1 MTEPLFDPEKC
12 DVENVPKLDFNF
24 VQDCTIAEPPP
35 PIYDCQPPSVPR
47 EPPPPGCPQFQDN
60 TVNVD
65 TFFKTCTIKET
76 GFATAGTTYSL
87 VDGTKN
93 WGTNA
98 WAGHYLNIVAG
109 TGLGALPI
117 KILSNLNTTLNFEIA
132 QTFIPDATTEYE
144 ILDRVAGGEFI
155 ITQTDVDPCKFAL
168 DLELQIPFPEP
179 PCPEFSVTG
188 TINYGP
194 EVSAAGVTL
203 EVSQS
208 YISGPD
214 CATPPTCQVDLNLDL
229 QIPTP
234 PCPEMSGAVAVDMYA
249 EACAIKERGTANF
262 GTSTSLTDI
271 ASPPKNWTTNEWAN
285 HYLRIIRGT
294 GHSTAYIKIAS
305 NTSDTLTFVAAQTFI
320 ADATTEYEILDRAP
334 QGELLVT
341 KTSSDP
347 CTFELDLDLQL
358 PIPEPIC
365 PVFNTTASAVLSTTV
380 ASPGITFEIT
390 PVENASVSGA
400 CDELRPCEYDVNVAI
415 AIPQT
420 PCPSITGAV
429 KVGLADD
436 YTGSITIT
444 STPQA
449 GPNKACQF
457 ALDLDVGIPAPPCPE
472 VTGALKI
479 SDAATPTGT
488 LSVTTAPGA
497 EPGAPCQID
506 INLDLGIPT
515 PCVPNIDVTAA
526 IACVGGR
533 DSPIFETAVTK
544 GASGCDYLIDLNV
557 ELPAIRPCPV
567 ITSSLKLK
575 TGDLAGTL
583 TVSKTTPVNT
593 TAACSYSVDLDLY
606 IPTACTTSIST
617 TGSIQYGDAWD
628 PSMKFTATKSVSGCH
643 YDLVLDVKL
652 PSYPACPQFFGDV
665 AVYESTQPT
674 GAITFK
680 TYPPTQPGQPC
691 TYDVNVDVA
700 YTKNKLQKGT
710 VTCAFTTCGVEPTCN
725 VTVHPPDAYGIQY
738 LDISIYIPKPPS
750 YTGATLKLVDAAN
763 NVYGTGTI
771 SVDQSGCTRAIS
783 GAITLNTTSC
793 TSSASGPYVP
803 GGG

>member
-87 VDGTKN
+87 IDSAKN
-93 WGTNA
+93 WSTNT
-98 WAGHYLNIVAG
+98 WTGHYLNIVAG
-109 TGLGALPI
+109 TGFGALPI

-194 EVSAAGVTL
+194 EVSAAGVSL

-214 CATPPTCQVDLNLDL
+214 CTTPPTCQVDLNLDL

-234 PCPEMSGAVAVDMYA
+234 PCPAFSGSVAVAMYA
-249 EACAIKERGTANF
+249 EACAIKDSGIADSGT
-262 GTSTSLTDI
+262 TTSLTDI
-271 ASPPKNWTTNEWAN
+271 ASPPKNWATNQWAN
-285 HYLRIIRGT
+285 YYLRVVRGT
-294 GHSTAYIKIAS
+294 GHSANYIKIAS
-305 NTSDTLTFVAAQTFI
+305 NTGDTLTFVVAQAFI
-320 ADATTEYEILDRAP
+320 ADATTEYEILDQAP
-334 QGELLVT
+334 QGEIVVT
-341 KTSSDP
+341 KTNSDP
-347 CTFELDLDLQL
+347 CEFALDLDLAL

-365 PVFNTTASAVLSTTV
+365 PVFNTTASALLSTTV
-380 ASPGITFEIT
+380 ATAGISFDIT
-390 PVENASVSGA
+390 PVVSADISGT
-400 CDELRPCEYDVNVAI
+400 CDEKRPCEYDVNVDI
-415 AIPQT
+415 QIPQT
-420 PCPSITGAV
+420 PCPVISGAIFV
-429 KVGLADD
+429 HSADD
-436 YTGSITIT
+436 YTGAITIT
-444 STPQA
+444 PTPQE
-449 GPNKACQF
+449 GPNTACQF
-457 ALDLDVGIPAPPCPE
+457 AVDLDIGIPQTPTPPCPDITGTVNLTSSGTPSAALSITPTAPAAPTDPCAYAITLDLD
-472 VTGALKI
+472 
-479 SDAATPTGT
+479 
-488 LSVTTAPGA
+488 
-497 EPGAPCQID
+497 
-506 INLDLGIPT
+506 IPT

-526 IACVGGR
+526 IACVNGAN
-533 DSPIFETAVTK
+533 SPIFETAVTK
-544 GASGCDYLIDLNV
+544 GATGCDYLIDLNV
-557 ELPAIRPCPV
+557 ELPPIRPCPV
-567 ITSSLKLK
+567 ITSSLSLK
-575 TGDLAGTL
+575 TGDLAGAL
-583 TVSKTTPVNT
+583 TVSKTTPTNA

-628 PSMKFTATKSVSGCH
+628 PSMQFTATKSASGCH
-643 YDLVLDVKL
+643 YDLVLDIDL
-652 PSYPACPQFFGDV
+652 PPYPACPEFSGDV
-665 AVYESTQPT
+665 SVYESTQPT
-674 GAITFK
+674 GSITF
-680 TYPPTQPGQPC
+680 TPYPPTTPGQPC
-691 TYDVNVDVA
+691 TYDVNVAIA

-710 VTCAFTTCGVEPTCN
+710 VTCAFTVCGVEPTCDM
-725 VTVHPPDAYGIQY
+725 TIHAPDIYGIQY
-738 LDISIYIPKPPS
+738 VDLDIRIPRPPS
-750 YTGATLKLVDAAN
+750 YTGAVLKLVDAN
-763 NVYGTGTI
+763 NTVYGTGYI
-771 SVDQSGCTRAIS
+771 SVDQSGCTRAVS

-793 TSSASGPYVP
+793 TSSSGP
-803 GGG
+803 